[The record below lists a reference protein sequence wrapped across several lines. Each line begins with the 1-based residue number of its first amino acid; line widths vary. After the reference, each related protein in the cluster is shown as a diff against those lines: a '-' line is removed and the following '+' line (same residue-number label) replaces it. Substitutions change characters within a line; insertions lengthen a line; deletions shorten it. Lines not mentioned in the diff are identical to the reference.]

1 MMNRRDFLKAICVGA
16 AGLSCTGE
24 YGKKMVQS
32 YQASADFADQMVG
45 RLVDKLDAT
54 GQAENTIVILWAA
67 PGFPSQRTRN
77 S

>member
-54 GQAENTIVILWAA
+54 GQA
-67 PGFPSQRTRN
+67 
-77 S
+77 